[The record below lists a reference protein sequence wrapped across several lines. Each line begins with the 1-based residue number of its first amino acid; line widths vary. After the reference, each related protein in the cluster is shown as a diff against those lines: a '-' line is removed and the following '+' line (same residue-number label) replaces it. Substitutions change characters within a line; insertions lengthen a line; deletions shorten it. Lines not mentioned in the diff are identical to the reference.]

1 MEQIEKKLE
10 LNFEEHRTIM
20 EKIDD
25 LTKSLVE
32 IQISIAKL
40 PEKMFEKADE
50 RYASKLSEK
59 IVYGMAGTVL
69 TLVLTALVFLV
80 IKK

>member
-10 LNFEEHRTIM
+10 LNFKEHRTIM

-59 IVYGMAGTVL
+59 IVYGMAGIVL

>member
-59 IVYGMAGTVL
+59 IVYGMAGIVL